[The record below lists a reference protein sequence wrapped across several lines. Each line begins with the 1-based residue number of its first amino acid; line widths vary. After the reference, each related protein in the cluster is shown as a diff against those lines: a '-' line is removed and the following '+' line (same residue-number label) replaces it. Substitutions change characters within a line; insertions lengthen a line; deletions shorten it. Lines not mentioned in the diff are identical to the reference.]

1 MGAGAARSRHA
12 PLSHHRQH
20 GGFGEG
26 ASPRRSLQRDGQD
39 RRQRRR
45 VGHSGGS
52 SVGRQVPARSG
63 VRGQSARRERRFIR
77 TAGFFRALPPLVVA
91 ALPTRLKG
99 VSHRARSSQ
108 AQWFFGDPR
117 LHFEA
122 WWHANTGRL
131 ELGLH
136 LEAEPATNDR
146 IAAGLARQLLMI
158 KARLGQQLD
167 LESWDRGWIR
177 LYETTAIEVFD
188 AAQVERTAAR
198 IAELIVVIWP
208 MCQELRKGD
217 AKIRLA
223 VRE

>member
-1 MGAGAARSRHA
+1 M
-12 PLSHHRQH
+12 
-20 GGFGEG
+20 
-26 ASPRRSLQRDGQD
+26 
-39 RRQRRR
+39 
-45 VGHSGGS
+45 
-52 SVGRQVPARSG
+52 PARSS
-63 VRGQSARRERRFIR
+63 VRGQSAHRERRFVR
-77 TAGFFRALPPLVVA
+77 TAGFFRALPPLVAA

-108 AQWFFGDPR
+108 AQWFFRDPR

-136 LEAEPATNDR
+136 LEAEPAINDR

-167 LESWDRGWIR
+167 LEPWDRGWIR

-188 AAQVERTAAR
+188 AAQVKRTAAR

-208 MCQELRKGD
+208 MCQELRKSD

-223 VRE
+223 ERE

>member
-1 MGAGAARSRHA
+1 MPPRS
-12 PLSHHRQH
+12 P
-20 GGFGEG
+20 
-26 ASPRRSLQRDGQD
+26 
-39 RRQRRR
+39 
-45 VGHSGGS
+45 
-52 SVGRQVPARSG
+52 
-63 VRGQSARRERRFIR
+63 VRGKATRRERRFIR
-77 TAGFFRALPPLVVA
+77 TAGFFRALPPLVNA
-91 ALPTRLKG
+91 ALPPGLKEI
-99 VSHRARSSQ
+99 SHRARSSQ

-146 IAAGLARQLLMI
+146 IGAGLARQLLMI

-167 LESWDRGWIR
+167 LEPWDRGWVR

-188 AAQVERTAAR
+188 AAQVRRTAAR

-208 MCQELRKGD
+208 MCEELRKGD

-223 VRE
+223 ERE